1 MNEEN
6 KTTEVKTEDSRPL
19 LLQVEELIPILG
31 ISRSAAYTLVRKG
44 EIRSVRIGR
53 SIRIPRGALDEFVR
67 KLCDS
72 HVTER
77 AADGSDF

>member
-6 KTTEVKTEDSRPL
+6 KNMEAKNEDSRPL
-19 LLQVEELIPILG
+19 LLHVEDLIPILG
-31 ISRSAAYTLVRKG
+31 ISRSAAYLLVHKG

-67 KLCDS
+67 NLCDS
-72 HVTER
+72 HVSER
-77 AADGSDF
+77 AAERSDA